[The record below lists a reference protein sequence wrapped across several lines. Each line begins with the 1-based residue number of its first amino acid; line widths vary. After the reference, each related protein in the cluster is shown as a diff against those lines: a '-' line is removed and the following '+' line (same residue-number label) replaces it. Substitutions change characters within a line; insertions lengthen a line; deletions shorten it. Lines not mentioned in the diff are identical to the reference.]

1 MEEKQLKLL
10 REFIAL
16 LNAKPE
22 TLDLPELSFFK
33 NWLLSHGAKLPSH
46 EDRCAGSTKSDASEV
61 DSGAEDS
68 TSESEVGEFLFVE
81 CIADFDG
88 VDIVPEDTDPCQE
101 MGDESVEVTD
111 EMIEKANDKRSEA
124 QSKMSEG
131 DFEDAVA
138 LFTEAIKLNPHSA
151 LLYARR
157 ASCFIKL
164 KKPCAAVR
172 DCDKAISLN
181 PDSAAPYKWRGF
193 ANKLLG
199 HWERAFDDLQ
209 LSLKLDYSEDAY
221 EAMKE
226 VEPMHKRIY
235 EHNMKYKR
243 KREEKLERERQERV
257 RKARESREQ
266 ARQEAESNPQFPKN
280 GNMGD
285 AFSNLFNDPELLAAM
300 QDPEVMAA
308 FSDVSSNPADMHKYQ
323 NNPKVKKVLEK
334 MMNKFGGSGATPGG
348 MPFGGSPGFTMPTQS
363 TPDLD

>member
-1 MEEKQLKLL
+1 MEEKQLRLL

-33 NWLLSHGAKLPSH
+33 DWLLSHGAKLPSH
-46 EDRCAGSTKSDASEV
+46 EDSGAGSAKSDASEV

-68 TSESEVGEFLFVE
+68 TSESEV
-81 CIADFDG
+81 DFGD

-111 EMIEKANDKRSEA
+111 EMIEEANDKRSEA

-131 DFEDAVA
+131 DFEGAVA

-199 HWERAFDDLQ
+199 NWERAFDDLQ

-243 KREEKLERERQERV
+243 KREEKLERDRQERV

-266 ARQEAESNPQFPKN
+266 ARQEADSEPQFPKN
-280 GNMGD
+280 DNMGN
-285 AFSNLFNDPELLAAM
+285 AFANLFGDPELVAAL

-308 FSDVSSNPADMHKYQ
+308 FSNTSPSPADMHMYQ
-323 NNPKVKKVLEK
+323 NNPKVKKVLERV
-334 MMNKFGGSGATPGG
+334 MNKFGGSAGMPGG
-348 MPFGGSPGFTMPTQS
+348 MPFGESPDFNMPTQS